1 MYKNIIFDL
10 GGVVVDFNPRDF
22 LLDYFMNK
30 TAEDAVYDLTFGSK
44 EWEDLDAGLITRAAA
59 NRIMLENAAQVGRT
73 FEVQTVIDEWEK
85 ILHTKR
91 STVKTMMQLKLA
103 GYHLYYL
110 SNIAADTMEHIRE
123 REFFP
128 LFDGGIASCD
138 VHVNKPDPKI
148 YTLLMQKCH
157 LVYEESIFV
166 DDSRAN
172 AQAAYNLGIT
182 GILYKNK
189 KSFNRAL
196 ERCGIQL
203 PDLRAA
209 LQQRK
214 REQQRRRQQQ
224 AARQHPQQ
232 EAGQAGEASRS
243 EIDAKKP
250 EQ

>member
-10 GGVVVDFNPRDF
+10 GGVVIDFNPRDF

-123 REFFP
+123 RGIFP
-128 LFDGGIASCD
+128 AVRRRHRFLRRPREQTGPQDLHPADAEIPSGLRGI
-138 VHVNKPDPKI
+138 
-148 YTLLMQKCH
+148 H
-157 LVYEESIFV
+157 L
-166 DDSRAN
+166 
-172 AQAAYNLGIT
+172 
-182 GILYKNK
+182 
-189 KSFNRAL
+189 
-196 ERCGIQL
+196 CGRQ
-203 PDLRAA
+203 P
-209 LQQRK
+209 RK
-214 REQQRRRQQQ
+214 R
-224 AARQHPQQ
+224 P
-232 EAGQAGEASRS
+232 GCL
-243 EIDAKKP
+243 
-250 EQ
+250 